1 MDEVDEI
8 KRRIDIVDLI
18 SSYLTLKKAGSDYKA
33 LCPFHQEKT
42 PSFMVSPEKQIFKCF
57 GCGAGGSV
65 FDFVMQMEHLEFREA
80 LEMLADR
87 AGVKLE
93 RKKPQDIEKS
103 RLKRQLRNSSL
114 VLLPR

>member
-1 MDEVDEI
+1 MDEIEEI

-18 SSYLTLKKAGSDYKA
+18 SSYLTLKKAGTDYKA

-42 PSFMVSPEKQIFKCF
+42 ASFMVSPEKQIFKCF
-57 GCGAGGSV
+57 GCGAGGSI

-87 AGVKLE
+87 ANVKLK
-93 RKKPQDIEKS
+93 RKQLPPDEKPDKKT
-103 RLKRQLRNSSL
+103 R
-114 VLLPR
+114 